1 MTKLVS
7 LSLGIGIVVAGVGGC
22 HPARPARH
30 AGASEEVQRVRSV
43 LCADIGEGAC
53 IAACADVRGAREHAD
68 CLLRY
73 RFGADERALG
83 LARALSNDGTLI
95 GVETRGEIEGYR
107 GEVVEL
113 IPALPLGEHAHHLD
127 WIRGSLVHYD
137 GFLRSLAEHTM
148 KPIAFATKPEGFV
161 FFRTNEGT
169 YPSAFCAGGFIAYNL
184 DGPLHAERRTM
195 HETLFHELFHLN
207 DQRADTW
214 SEKELEEIFDS
225 IVDRCDDDHACY
237 EPYAPHESVVEDG
250 TFYAFDARTRDV
262 REYAAEIA
270 LTYFLEHEAL
280 FAGTQRP
287 GLPFKCRA
295 PENAL
300 AWRRLVDTFF
310 GGVDLTRRCPPVAG
324 HHMARSL

>member
-1 MTKLVS
+1 MTSFGARSIALA
-7 LSLGIGIVVAGVGGC
+7 LALGGVGAC
-22 HPARPARH
+22 HPTRGARQESSA
-30 AGASEEVQRVRSV
+30 ELQRVRQV
-43 LCADIGEGAC
+43 LCADIGESNCA
-53 IAACADVRGAREHAD
+53 AACAGVRGEREHAD

-73 RFGADERALG
+73 RFGTDERALG
-83 LARALSNDGTLI
+83 LARALASHGTLI

-107 GEVVEL
+107 GETVEL
-113 IPALPLGEHAHHLD
+113 IPALPLGDHAHHLD

-137 GFLRSLAEHTM
+137 GFLRSIAVHAT
-148 KPIAFATKPEGFV
+148 KPIAFAAKPDGFV

-195 HETLFHELFHLN
+195 HETLFHELFHLS
-207 DQRADTW
+207 DQRAGDW
-214 SEKELEEIFDS
+214 SEDALEEIFDA

-237 EPYAPHESVVEDG
+237 EPYAPHESLVEDG
-250 TFYAFDARTRDV
+250 TFYAFDARTRSV

-280 FAGTQRP
+280 FAGTPRP
-287 GLPFKCRA
+287 GPPFKCRA
-295 PENAL
+295 PENAV

-324 HHMARSL
+324 HHMAKSL

>member
-1 MTKLVS
+1 MK
-7 LSLGIGIVVAGVGGC
+7 VVTFFVAVGGAVGAVVGC
-22 HPARPARH
+22 HPARPSTP
-30 AGASEEVQRVRSV
+30 AGAAVEIQRVRSV

-53 IAACADVRGAREHAD
+53 IAACADVHGAREHAD

-73 RFGADERALG
+73 RFGSDERALG
-83 LARALSNDGTLI
+83 LARALSRDGTLI

-107 GEVVEL
+107 GEIVEL
-113 IPALPLGEHAHHLD
+113 IPALPLGEQAHHLD
-127 WIRGSLVHYD
+127 WIRGSLVHYE
-137 GFLRSLAEHTM
+137 GFLRSIAEHT
-148 KPIAFATKPEGFV
+148 TKPVAFGAKPDGFV
-161 FFRTNEGT
+161 FFRTNEAT

-207 DQRADTW
+207 DERAGTW
-214 SEKELEEIFDS
+214 SETELEDIFDA
-225 IVDRCDDDHACY
+225 IVERCEDDHACY

-250 TFYAFDARTRDV
+250 TFYAFDARTRSV

-280 FAGTQRP
+280 FAGTPRS

-324 HHMARSL
+324 HHTAGSL